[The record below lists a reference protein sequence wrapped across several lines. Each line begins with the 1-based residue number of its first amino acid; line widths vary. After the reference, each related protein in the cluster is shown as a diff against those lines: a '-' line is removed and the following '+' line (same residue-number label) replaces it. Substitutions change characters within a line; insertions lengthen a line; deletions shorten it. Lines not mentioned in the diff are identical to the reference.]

1 MQPGEFVRIYSEV
14 KKMKEQISYKDILKQ
29 KEYMKTVVAAVI
41 NRFGDAVDGVAFT
54 WLVYILTESAAW
66 SAFIFGVNKLPS
78 IFLQPFAGAIVE
90 GKNKKRIMVT
100 ADIIRAA
107 CVGVIIM
114 MYLTGTLNKEALVI
128 NTLVISGVEAFRCP
142 AGTAILPKILEK
154 KYYDFGLSLQN
165 GICGIIDLI
174 GLAIGGVI
182 IATIGISG
190 AMYIDL
196 ATFIIS
202 ALIIVT
208 LKVKE
213 KDLRKQKLNI
223 KEHFQSMA
231 DGFRYVKR
239 NKKMFYFLILA
250 LFLNAM
256 LVPINCLEA
265 PIVKEIFHRT
275 EVMLSIVGVT
285 LSLGMLLSSFIY
297 PYLKKVL
304 SEKTILTIGSYGIA
318 FLYIG
323 FYLCGKMY
331 PGTLLQAVVAVVI
344 TFVSGM
350 FISLMSSLINIEVV
364 KNIDEKYLARIMA
377 LMAAT
382 AMAAMPI
389 SSFLVTALANVM
401 SLENILLMVGC
412 VDMLGSYY
420 LVTGFADNKKEKTV
434 EMIVSE

>member
-128 NTLVISGVEAFRCP
+128 NTLVISSVEAFRCP

-213 KDLRKQKLNI
+213 NDLRKQKLNI

-275 EVMLSIVGVT
+275 EVMLSVVGVT

-331 PGTLLQAVVAVVI
+331 PGTMLQAVVAVVI

>member
-128 NTLVISGVEAFRCP
+128 NTLVISSVEAFRCP

-275 EVMLSIVGVT
+275 EVMLSVVGVT